1 MTPIQII
8 LSIVFLV
15 AIGRVVGRLR
25 SKDLSKRGAALWIG
39 FWLAAFVVI
48 LVPQHLIY
56 TVAQL
61 VGVGRGA
68 DLVVYSA
75 IVLIFFIVFRLM
87 VKQERLNRQLTE
99 LTRQI
104 ALNESKKL

>member
-8 LSIVFLV
+8 LSIAFIV
-15 AIGRVVGRLR
+15 AIGRVIGRFR
-25 SKDLSKRGAALWIG
+25 SNDLSKRGAALWIG
-39 FWLAAFVVI
+39 FWLSAFVLI

-56 TVAQL
+56 TAAQL

-87 VKQERLNRQLTE
+87 VKQERLNRELTE

-104 ALNESKKL
+104 ALQDNKKL